1 MHGQAM
7 LPIKRVTAALLC
19 SAIVPGLGHIALG
32 RFKTGFLVATAQ
44 GLSAV
49 GILWSIFFIGVADL
63 DDLLYLGVLL
73 PLSMAIYALSLCSVA
88 FVALCRPVDAKA
100 ATYKAGYI
108 FLLAAIVYL
117 PAIFVLAVGN
127 YFLNGPAIG
136 WYRKLTLAYAPAIFA
151 SETFLVWRNYY
162 VGRQPEAGHL
172 VVFRWGFCQD
182 SSIYKETMA
191 VMRIVG
197 VPGDKISIASN
208 AITINGQTLVHSP
221 MIRENLPIAKLAYTL
236 QLARITESLPNGRS
250 YEIFQRPNYSIYGSS
265 GPITLVV
272 PDRHYFVLHDNR
284 SDLIDSRE
292 EFQQGIAD
300 CKVRRTRFVSVDRIV
315 HRPTMILT
323 SDHKDRIGK
332 RID

>member
-1 MHGQAM
+1 M
-7 LPIKRVTAALLC
+7 LPVKQVTAALLC

-32 RFKTGFLVATAQ
+32 RFKTGFLLATAQ

-49 GILWSIFFIGVADL
+49 GILCSIFFIAVVDL

-88 FVALCRPVDAKA
+88 FVALYRPVDIKA

-108 FLLAAIVYL
+108 FLLATIVYL
-117 PAIFVLAVGN
+117 PAIFVLVIGN

-136 WYRKLTLAYAPAIFA
+136 WYRQLTLAYAPAIFD
-151 SETFLVWRNYY
+151 SETFLVLRNYY
-162 VGRQPEAGHL
+162 IGRQPEAGHL

-182 SSIYKETMA
+182 SSTYKETMTA
-191 VMRIVG
+191 MRIVG
-197 VPGDKISIASN
+197 VPGDRISIVSES
-208 AITINGQTLVHSP
+208 ITINGKPLVHSP
-221 MIRENLPIAKLAYTL
+221 MIRENPATAKLAETL

-250 YEIFQRPNYSIYGSS
+250 YEIFQRPNYPIYGSS

-272 PDRHYFVLHDNR
+272 PERHYFVLHDNR
-284 SDLIDSRE
+284 SHMFDSRE
-292 EFQQGIAD
+292 EFQQGSAD
-300 CKVRRTRFVSVDRIV
+300 CNARRTRFVSVDRIV

-323 SDHKDRIGK
+323 SDHRDRIGK